1 MREAD
6 YKASFADAYSQGD
19 EPRLVSVISGG
30 HDEVWAVGKS
40 LFVIPAV
47 PADAPPLLEYAI
59 RLRREATLTGKCTE
73 CKAAVGLG
81 TFGQIVDLPFGEAAI
96 PHRRNCPAADE
107 NLKEELRRHRER
119 SSAQPLGNAIKSA
132 SDRTREK
139 ISERVTD
146 KVMVNSPKFK
156 KWAVGLLDAKVSGP
170 RCGHLRSDPAQ
181 TWNSHIADEEWR
193 CDQCF
198 AYLQDLIRKGE
209 AGFDE
214 EEEYTCDH
222 CRRIA
227 DTLEPVVIRIDH
239 FFMIGGV
246 CAGCAKQFNPV
257 VPPKKVKK
265 RGRNG
270 RKRR

>member
-6 YKASFADAYSQGD
+6 YKANFANAYSQGN

-30 HDEVWAVGKS
+30 HDELWAVGSS

-59 RLRREATLTGKCTE
+59 RLRREATLTGKCAE

-81 TFGQIVDLPFGEAAI
+81 TFGQFVNIPFGEAAI

-107 NLKEELRRHRER
+107 NLKSELRRHRQKNGDR
-119 SSAQPLGNAIKSA
+119 SLRDAIKSA

-139 ISERVTD
+139 VSEGVGN
-146 KVMVNSPKFK
+146 KVMVSSPRFK
-156 KWAVGLLDAKVSGP
+156 KWAVDLLDAKVALS
-170 RCGHLRSDPAQ
+170 RCGHLQSDPAQ
-181 TWNSHIADEEWR
+181 TWNSYIADSEWR

-198 AYLQDLIRKGE
+198 AYLQESILKGE

-214 EEEYTCDH
+214 DEERTCDH
-222 CRRIA
+222 CRQLSEA
-227 DTLEPVVIRIDH
+227 LEPVVIRIDH